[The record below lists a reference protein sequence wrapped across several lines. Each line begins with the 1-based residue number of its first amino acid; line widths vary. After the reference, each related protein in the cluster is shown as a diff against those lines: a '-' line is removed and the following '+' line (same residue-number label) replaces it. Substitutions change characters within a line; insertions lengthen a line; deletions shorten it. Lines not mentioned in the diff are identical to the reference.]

1 MANSKGRIS
10 TAHAYV
16 TDGIKMAIRRGIT
29 SIEHGM
35 MMADECIEMMV
46 KHGVYLVPTIIAATK
61 IIEMGSAGGLTKEK
75 VEKAMMCVV
84 RHGEN

>member
-1 MANSKGRIS
+1 VANSKGRIS

-35 MMADECIEMMV
+35 MMADECIEMLV
-46 KHGVYLVPTIIAATK
+46 KHGFIWYQRLLQQPKSSRWDQLAD
-61 IIEMGSAGGLTKEK
+61 
-75 VEKAMMCVV
+75 
-84 RHGEN
+84 

>member
-46 KHGVYLVPTIIAATK
+46 KHGVYLVPTNIAATK
-61 IIEMGSAGGLTKEK
+61 IIEMGSTGGLTKEK
-75 VEKAMMCVV
+75 VEKAMKCVV